1 MARSKLPLLSGISG
15 KIGPYVAF
23 MRDGKQFIREHTIP
37 RDPKTP
43 AQLAQRAKISL
54 VNKGISPL
62 NKVIKQNYPNNS
74 GAYRSLVGK
83 TIRECVVGAYP
94 DLTIDYSRI
103 LLSEGEVLLPDHVT
117 AAFQP
122 DSGQITLNWDREL
135 PPRSSR
141 CLPDDLVNAVFLY
154 TPKLGV
160 LWSHLIAKRSEGTAT
175 VELHKGWDP
184 SNTHCWIYFTTRD
197 LAQHSNSLYVKL

>member
-1 MARSKLPLLSGISG
+1 
-15 KIGPYVAF
+15 

-54 VNKGISPL
+54 VNKGLSPL

-74 GAYRSLVGK
+74 GAYRSLIGK

-94 DLTIDYSRI
+94 DLAIDYSRI

-122 DSGQITLNWDREL
+122 DTGQITLNWDREL
-135 PPRSSR
+135 PPGPPGAYLMIWSTLSFYTHPTGGCSGRTSSR
-141 CLPDDLVNAVFLY
+141 NAPKARPPSSSTKDGIPPTPIAGSISRPVTLQKIPTVFM
-154 TPKLGV
+154 
-160 LWSHLIAKRSEGTAT
+160 
-175 VELHKGWDP
+175 
-184 SNTHCWIYFTTRD
+184 
-197 LAQHSNSLYVKL
+197 